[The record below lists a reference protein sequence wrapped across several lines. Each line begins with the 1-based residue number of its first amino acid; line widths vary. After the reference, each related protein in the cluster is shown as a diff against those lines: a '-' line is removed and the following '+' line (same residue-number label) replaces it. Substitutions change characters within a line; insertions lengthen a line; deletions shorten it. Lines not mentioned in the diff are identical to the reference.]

1 MKGKRE
7 KENEYSF
14 WLDAYHMVILV
25 WFILL
30 LYIGFRWLSV
40 ESYKE
45 AANEIEQP
53 TTEATEPASGRI
65 PGDDVLAE
73 GYASLKAMGLEVTDI
88 YEHTD
93 NFLVTNYCGCSKCCG
108 KYSGGSQSEAY
119 GALGTKLTPCYSIAV
134 DPNLIPLGTILWDE
148 EGNYYKAE
156 DTGSAIKSYHI
167 DLFTGDHEA
176 ALKAGVYYKQ
186 LYWND

>member
-14 WLDAYHMVILV
+14 WLDAYNMAIVV
-25 WFILL
+25 WFILI

-45 AANEIEQP
+45 AAHEIEQP
-53 TTEATEPASGRI
+53 TAEATEPASGRI
-65 PGDDVLAE
+65 PGDDVPAE
-73 GYASLKAMGLEVTDI
+73 GYASLSAIGLEVTDI

-119 GALGTKLTPCYSIAV
+119 GALGTKLTPYYSIAV

-156 DTGSAIKSYHI
+156 DTGSGIKGNHI
-167 DLFTGDHEA
+167 DLFVGNHKEA
-176 ALKAGVYYKQ
+176 WNRGTSYIQ
-186 LYWND
+186 LYW